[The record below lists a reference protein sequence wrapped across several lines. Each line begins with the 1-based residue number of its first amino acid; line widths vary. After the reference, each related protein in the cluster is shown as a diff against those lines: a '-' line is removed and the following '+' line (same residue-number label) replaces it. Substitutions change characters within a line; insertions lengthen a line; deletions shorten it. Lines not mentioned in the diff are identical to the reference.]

1 MIKAGYVQIFMLETL
16 EIERGFEETFANNYI
31 FLVAILKW

>member
-1 MIKAGYVQIFMLETL
+1 MIKAEYVQIFMLETL
-16 EIERGFEETFANNYI
+16 EIEETFTNNYI